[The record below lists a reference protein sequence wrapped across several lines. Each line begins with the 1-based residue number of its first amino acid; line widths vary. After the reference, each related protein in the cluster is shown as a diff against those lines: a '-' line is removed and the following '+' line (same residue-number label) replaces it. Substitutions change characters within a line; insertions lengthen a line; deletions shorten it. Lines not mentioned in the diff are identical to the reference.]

1 MMVVT
6 FIIFIITIIPSPHKA
21 CLDNNI
27 AKLKQ
32 LDRDI
37 YSDDEIAR
45 LGKSIGE
52 GCRGRFT
59 INTRRSDIDFINK
72 NTLTLSI

>member
-1 MMVVT
+1 MINRYGLVPLAFVL
-6 FIIFIITIIPSPHKA
+6 FSFSIFIITIIPSPHKA

-27 AKLKQ
+27 TKLER

-37 YSDDEIAR
+37 YSDEEIIR

-52 GCRGRFT
+52 GCRA
-59 INTRRSDIDFINK
+59 DK
-72 NTLTLSI
+72 NYQLGT

>member
-1 MMVVT
+1 MINRYGLVPLAFVL
-6 FIIFIITIIPSPHKA
+6 FSFSIFIITIIPSPHKA

-27 AKLKQ
+27 TKLER

-37 YSDDEIAR
+37 YSDEEIIR

-52 GCRGRFT
+52 GCRA
-59 INTRRSDIDFINK
+59 DK
-72 NTLTLSI
+72 NYQLAT

>member
-1 MMVVT
+1 MINRYGLVPLAFALFV
-6 FIIFIITIIPSPHKA
+6 FSIFIITIIPSPHKA

-45 LGKSIGE
+45 IGKSIGE
-52 GCRGRFT
+52 GCRADT
-59 INTRRSDIDFINK
+59 NYQ
-72 NTLTLSI
+72 LST

>member
-1 MMVVT
+1 MINRYGLVPLAFVLFT
-6 FIIFIITIIPSPHKA
+6 FSIFIITIIPSPHKA

-52 GCRGRFT
+52 GCRADT
-59 INTRRSDIDFINK
+59 NYQ
-72 NTLTLSI
+72 LST

>member
-1 MMVVT
+1 MINQYGLVPLAFVLFT
-6 FIIFIITIIPSPHKA
+6 FSIFIITIIPSPHKA

-37 YSDDEIAR
+37 YSDDEIVR
-45 LGKSIGE
+45 MGKSIGE
-52 GCRGRFT
+52 GCRADT
-59 INTRRSDIDFINK
+59 NYQ
-72 NTLTLSI
+72 LST

>member
-1 MMVVT
+1 MINRYGLVPLA
-6 FIIFIITIIPSPHKA
+6 FALFAFSIFIITIIPSPHKA

-27 AKLKQ
+27 AKLEK

-52 GCRGRFT
+52 GCRADT
-59 INTRRSDIDFINK
+59 NYQ
-72 NTLTLSI
+72 LST